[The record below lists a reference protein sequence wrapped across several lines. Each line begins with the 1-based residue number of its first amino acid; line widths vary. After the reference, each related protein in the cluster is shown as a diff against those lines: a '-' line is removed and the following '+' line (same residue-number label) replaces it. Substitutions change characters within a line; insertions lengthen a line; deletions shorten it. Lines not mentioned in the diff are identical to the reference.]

1 MSEPTSSNTGAGTSA
16 TGAFVPTTIGM
27 SAAAGALLLAPP
39 LRRRVIDTLLALWRL
54 RPVVRFGLVVLAAMI
69 VMSIVAPWIAPYG
82 VDQQNL
88 AKVMQGPS
96 AEHWLG
102 TDNLGRDMLTRII
115 YGGRVPLIV
124 AAVATLVAASVG
136 VLVGLTS
143 GLFGGW
149 VDALL
154 MRTADAFI
162 CFPALVFTLVM
173 SALIG
178 PGIHN
183 VILSFAVFGW
193 TGFARITRGQVL
205 VVRELQYIEA
215 ARAIGM
221 SRLRI
226 LLRHVLPNV
235 MTPLIVAASLT
246 AGGAILVE
254 AGASFLG
261 VGAQPPTA
269 SWGRELQI
277 GFRLLETAPMI
288 AFSSGTM
295 ITLAVLAFNY
305 IGDGLRD
312 LLDPRI
318 HR

>member
-1 MSEPTSSNTGAGTSA
+1 MTAQLT
-16 TGAFVPTTIGM
+16 
-27 SAAAGALLLAPP
+27 LAPP
-39 LRRRVIDTLLALWRL
+39 LGQRVMQTLAALWRL
-54 RPVVRFGLVVLAAMI
+54 RPVVRFGLLVLAGMI
-69 VMSIVAPWIAPYG
+69 LLSTFANVIAPYG

-88 AKVMQGPS
+88 AMTLRGPS
-96 AEHWLG
+96 SQHWLG

-115 YGGRVPLIV
+115 HGGRVPLMV
-124 AAVATLVAASVG
+124 AAIATLVAASIG
-136 VLVGLTS
+136 IFIGLLS
-143 GLFGGW
+143 GLLGGW
-149 VDALL
+149 VDALM

-183 VILSFAVFGW
+183 VIFSFALFGW

-235 MTPLIVAASLT
+235 LTPLIVACSLT

-269 SWGRELQI
+269 SWGRELQT
-277 GFRLLETAPMI
+277 GFRLLESAPLI
-288 AFSSGTM
+288 AFSSGLM
-295 ITLAVLAFNY
+295 ITLAVLSFNY
-305 IGDGLRD
+305 LGDGLRD
-312 LLDPRI
+312 LLDPRSE
-318 HR
+318 R

>member
-1 MSEPTSSNTGAGTSA
+1 MNSA
-16 TGAFVPTTIGM
+16 VHNSPSRPLDAITQSTAILNLT
-27 SAAAGALLLAPP
+27 PP
-39 LRRRVIDTLLALWRL
+39 LGRHIVETLLALWNL
-54 RPVVRFGLVVLAAMI
+54 RPVVRFGLIVLALMLLMAI
-69 VMSIVAPWIAPYG
+69 IAPLIAPYG

-88 AKVMQGPS
+88 FNVLKSPS
-96 AEHWLG
+96 AKHWLG
-102 TDNLGRDMLTRII
+102 TDNLGRDVLTRLI
-115 YGGRVPLIV
+115 YGGRVPLMV
-124 AAVATLVAASVG
+124 AALATVMAASLG
-136 VLVGLTS
+136 ILIGLIA
-143 GLFGGW
+143 GLLGGW
-149 VDALL
+149 VDGLL

-173 SALIG
+173 SAMIG

-183 VILSFAVFGW
+183 VILSFVIFGW

-205 VVRELQYIEA
+205 IVRELQYVEA

-221 SRLRI
+221 SRIRI

-235 MTPLIVAASLT
+235 LTPLIVAASLT

-269 SWGRELQI
+269 SWGRELQN
-277 GFRLLETAPMI
+277 GFRLLEVAPI
-288 AFSSGTM
+288 ISFSSGLL
-295 ITLAVLAFNY
+295 ITLAVLSFNY

-312 LLDPRI
+312 LLDPRVG
-318 HR
+318 R

>member
-1 MSEPTSSNTGAGTSA
+1 MSSPLASQAQTGGTTAGSN
-16 TGAFVPTTIGM
+16 
-27 SAAAGALLLAPP
+27 AAAVLTDLAPP
-39 LRRRVIDTLLALWRL
+39 LSQRIRDTARALWRL
-54 RPVVRFGLVVLAAMI
+54 RPAVRFGIVVLALMI
-69 VMSIVAPWIAPYG
+69 VISILAPWIAPYG
-82 VDQQNL
+82 MDEQDL
-88 AKVMQGPS
+88 RKVLQPPS
-96 AEHWLG
+96 WDHWLG
-102 TDNLGRDMLTRII
+102 TDNLGRDMLTRVIW
-115 YGGRVPLIV
+115 GGRVPLMV
-124 AAVATLVAASVG
+124 AGIATLIAATLG
-136 VLVGLTS
+136 VLIGLTS
-143 GLFGGW
+143 GLLGGW

-226 LLRHVLPNV
+226 LLRHVFPNV
-235 MTPLIVAASLT
+235 LTPLIVASSLT

-261 VGAQPPTA
+261 VGTQPPNA
-269 SWGRELQI
+269 SWGRELQV
-277 GFRLLETAPMI
+277 GFRLLEAAPMI
-288 AFSSGTM
+288 AFSSGFM
-295 ITLAVLAFNY
+295 ITLAVLSFNY

-312 LLDPRI
+312 LLDPRTL
-318 HR
+318 R

>member
-1 MSEPTSSNTGAGTSA
+1 MLD
-16 TGAFVPTTIGM
+16 
-27 SAAAGALLLAPP
+27 AL
-39 LRRRVIDTLLALWRL
+39 RALWNL
-54 RPVVRFGLVVLAAMI
+54 RPVVRFGLSVLAGMLL
-69 VMSIVAPWIAPYG
+69 MSIIAPLIAPYG

-96 AEHWLG
+96 SQHWLG

-115 YGGRVPLIV
+115 YGGRVPLMV
-124 AAVATLVAASVG
+124 AAVATIVAASIGIVI
-136 VLVGLTS
+136 GLTS
-143 GLFGGW
+143 GLLGGW

-162 CFPALVFTLVM
+162 CFPALVFILVM

-193 TGFARITRGQVL
+193 TGFARIARGQVL
-205 VVRELQYIEA
+205 VVRELQYVEA

-221 SRLRI
+221 SRVRM
-226 LLRHVLPNV
+226 LLRHVFPNV
-235 MTPLIVAASLT
+235 LTPLIVAASLT

-277 GFRLLETAPMI
+277 GFRLLESAPLI
-288 AFSSGTM
+288 AFSSGLM
-295 ITLAVLAFNY
+295 ITLAVLSFNY

-312 LLDPRI
+312 LLDPRVG
-318 HR
+318 R

>member
-1 MSEPTSSNTGAGTSA
+1 MSSPLSGQPTAHGGTGVS
-16 TGAFVPTTIGM
+16 PTTTV
-27 SAAAGALLLAPP
+27 LVDLAPP
-39 LRRRVIDTLLALWRL
+39 LSQRIRDTLRALWRL
-54 RPVVRFGLVVLAAMI
+54 RPAVRFGIVVLALMI
-69 VMSIVAPWIAPYG
+69 LISVFAPWIAPYG
-82 VDQQNL
+82 MDEQDL
-88 AKVMQGPS
+88 RKVLQPPS
-96 AEHWLG
+96 WQHWLG

-115 YGGRVPLIV
+115 WGGRVPLMV
-124 AAVATLVAASVG
+124 AAVATLIAATLG
-136 VLVGLTS
+136 VLIGLTS
-143 GLFGGW
+143 GLLGGW

-221 SRLRI
+221 SRMRI
-226 LLRHVLPNV
+226 LLRHVFPNV
-235 MTPLIVAASLT
+235 LTPLIVASSLT

-261 VGAQPPTA
+261 VGTQPPNA
-269 SWGRELQI
+269 SWGRELQV
-277 GFRLLETAPMI
+277 GFRLLEAAPMI
-288 AFSSGTM
+288 AFSSGFM
-295 ITLAVLAFNY
+295 ITLAVLSFNY

-312 LLDPRI
+312 LLDPRTL
-318 HR
+318 R

>member
-1 MSEPTSSNTGAGTSA
+1 MATLTTPEAADAMAATAAAQATAATPAATSA
-16 TGAFVPTTIGM
+16 LPP
-27 SAAAGALLLAPP
+27 LAPP
-39 LRRRVIDTLLALWRL
+39 IGQRIVATVRALWQL
-54 RPVVRFGLVVLAAMI
+54 RWVVRFGIVVLAAMI
-69 VMSIVAPWIAPYG
+69 LMSIFAPLIAPYG

-88 AKVMQGPS
+88 ALVLRSPSMQ
-96 AEHWLG
+96 HWLG

-115 YGGRVPLIV
+115 YGGRVPLTV
-124 AAVATLVAASVG
+124 AAVATVVAASLG
-136 VLVGLTS
+136 ILIGLIS
-143 GLFGGW
+143 GLLGGW

-162 CFPALVFTLVM
+162 CFPTLVFTLVM
-173 SALIG
+173 SAMIG

-205 VVRELQYIEA
+205 VVRELQYVEA

-235 MTPLIVAASLT
+235 LTPLIVACSLT

-277 GFRLLETAPMI
+277 GFRLLETAPMV
-288 AFSSGTM
+288 AFSSGLM
-295 ITLAVLAFNY
+295 ITLAVLSFNY

-312 LLDPRI
+312 LLDPRVG
-318 HR
+318 R

>member
-1 MSEPTSSNTGAGTSA
+1 MSTALPNPVMPSPALPA
-16 TGAFVPTTIGM
+16 TVVPATAVLT
-27 SAAAGALLLAPP
+27 LAPP
-39 LRRRVIDTLLALWRL
+39 LGQRLWGTLLALWRL
-54 RPVVRFGLVVLAAMI
+54 RPVVRFGLLVLAAMLLMAAI
-69 VMSIVAPWIAPYG
+69 APLIAPYG
-82 VDQQNL
+82 VDQQDL
-88 AKVMQGPS
+88 RQVTQGPS
-96 AEHWLG
+96 AKHWLG
-102 TDNLGRDMLTRII
+102 TDNLGRDMLTRVI
-115 YGGRVPLIV
+115 YGGRVPLLV
-124 AAVATLVAASVG
+124 AAVATLVAATIG
-136 VLVGLTS
+136 VLLGLVA
-143 GLFGGW
+143 GLLGGW
-149 VDALL
+149 VDALI

-173 SALIG
+173 SAMTG

-205 VVRELQYIEA
+205 VVRELQYVEA

-221 SRLRI
+221 SRRRV

-235 MTPLIVAASLT
+235 LTPLIVAASLT
-246 AGGAILVE
+246 AGNAILVE

-269 SWGRELQI
+269 SWGRELQT
-277 GFRLLETAPMI
+277 GFRLLEAAPMI
-288 AFSSGTM
+288 AFSSGLM

-312 LLDPRI
+312 LLDPRVA
-318 HR
+318 R

>member
-1 MSEPTSSNTGAGTSA
+1 MNSIASSTTVTS
-16 TGAFVPTTIGM
+16 
-27 SAAAGALLLAPP
+27 LAPSP
-39 LRRRVIDTLLALWRL
+39 WRRIVDTLSALWRL
-54 RPVVRFGLVVLAAMI
+54 RPVVRFGMI
-69 VMSIVAPWIAPYG
+69 VLLGMVLMSIFASLIAPYG

-88 AKVMQGPS
+88 ANVMKAPS
-96 AEHWLG
+96 AKHWLG
-102 TDNLGRDMLTRII
+102 TDNLGRDILTRVI
-115 YGGRVPLIV
+115 YGGRVPLMV
-124 AAVATLVAASVG
+124 GAVATIIAASIG
-136 VLVGLTS
+136 ILIGLVS
-143 GLFGGW
+143 GLLGGW

-173 SALIG
+173 SAMIG

-205 VVRELQYIEA
+205 VVRELQYVEA

-221 SRLRI
+221 SRTRL

-235 MTPLIVAASLT
+235 LTPLIVAASLT
-246 AGGAILVE
+246 AGNAILVE

-269 SWGRELQI
+269 SWGRELQT
-277 GFRLLETAPMI
+277 GFRLLEAAPMI
-288 AFSSGTM
+288 AFSSGLM
-295 ITLAVLAFNY
+295 ITLAVLSFNF

-318 HR
+318 GR

>member
-1 MSEPTSSNTGAGTSA
+1 MNSA
-16 TGAFVPTTIGM
+16 VHNSPSRPLDAITQSTAILNLT
-27 SAAAGALLLAPP
+27 PP
-39 LRRRVIDTLLALWRL
+39 LGRHIVETLLALWNL
-54 RPVVRFGLVVLAAMI
+54 RAVVRFGLIVLALMLLMAI
-69 VMSIVAPWIAPYG
+69 IAPLIAPYG

-88 AKVMQGPS
+88 FNVLKSPS
-96 AEHWLG
+96 AKHWLG
-102 TDNLGRDMLTRII
+102 TDNLGRDVLTRLI
-115 YGGRVPLIV
+115 YGGRVPLMV
-124 AAVATLVAASVG
+124 AALATVMAASLG
-136 VLVGLTS
+136 ILIGLIA
-143 GLFGGW
+143 GLLGGW
-149 VDALL
+149 VDGLL

-173 SALIG
+173 SAMIG

-183 VILSFAVFGW
+183 VILSFVIFGW

-205 VVRELQYIEA
+205 IVRELQYVEA

-221 SRLRI
+221 SRIRI

-235 MTPLIVAASLT
+235 LTPLIVAASLT

-269 SWGRELQI
+269 SWGRELQN
-277 GFRLLETAPMI
+277 GFRLLEVAPI
-288 AFSSGTM
+288 ISFSSGLL
-295 ITLAVLAFNY
+295 ITLAVLSFNY

-312 LLDPRI
+312 LLDPRVG
-318 HR
+318 R

>member
-1 MSEPTSSNTGAGTSA
+1 VHNSNLAASPP
-16 TGAFVPTTIGM
+16 AFTNTQ
-27 SAAAGALLLAPP
+27 S
-39 LRRRVIDTLLALWRL
+39 LALRPTILARIRKSFISLWNL
-54 RPVVRFGLVVLAAMI
+54 RAVVRFGLIVLALMLMI
-69 VMSIVAPWIAPYG
+69 SLIAPLIAPYG

-88 AKVMQGPS
+88 ANVLKAPS
-96 AEHWLG
+96 AKHWLG
-102 TDNLGRDMLTRII
+102 TDNLGRDVLTRVI
-115 YGGRVPLIV
+115 YGGRVPLMV
-124 AAVATLVAASVG
+124 AAIATLVAASMG
-136 VLVGLTS
+136 ILIGLTA
-143 GLFGGW
+143 GLLGGW
-149 VDALL
+149 VDQLL

-183 VILSFAVFGW
+183 VILSFAIFGW

-205 VVRELQYIEA
+205 IVRELQYVEA

-221 SRLRI
+221 TRRRM

-235 MTPLIVAASLT
+235 LTPLIVAASLT

-269 SWGRELQI
+269 SWGRELQN
-277 GFRLLETAPMI
+277 GFRLLEAAPMI
-288 AFSSGTM
+288 SFASGLM
-295 ITLAVLAFNY
+295 ITLAVLSFNY

-312 LLDPRI
+312 LLDPRVE
-318 HR
+318 R

>member
-1 MSEPTSSNTGAGTSA
+1 MTPI
-16 TGAFVPTTIGM
+16 TTA
-27 SAAAGALLLAPP
+27 SLTLAPP
-39 LRRRVIDTLLALWRL
+39 LGQRVLATMQALWQL
-54 RPVVRFGLVVLAAMI
+54 RPVVRFGLVILAALI
-69 VMSIVAPWIAPYG
+69 LLSLLAPYISPYG

-88 AKVMQGPS
+88 AKVLRPPS
-96 AEHWLG
+96 LQHWLG
-102 TDNLGRDMLTRII
+102 TDNLGRDLLTRILW
-115 YGGRVPLIV
+115 GGRVPLMV
-124 AAVATLVAASVG
+124 AALATLIAASIG
-136 VLVGLTS
+136 VLIGLTS
-143 GLFGGW
+143 GLLGGW
-149 VDALL
+149 VDAVL

-173 SALIG
+173 SAMIG

-193 TGFARITRGQVL
+193 TGFARIARGQVL
-205 VVRELQYIEA
+205 VVRELQYVEA

-221 SRLRI
+221 SRVRI

-235 MTPLIVAASLT
+235 LTPLIVASSLT

-261 VGAQPPTA
+261 VGTQPPTA

-288 AFSSGTM
+288 AFSSGIM
-295 ITLAVLAFNY
+295 ITLAVLSFNY

-318 HR
+318 ER

>member
-1 MSEPTSSNTGAGTSA
+1 MKTAILT
-16 TGAFVPTTIGM
+16 
-27 SAAAGALLLAPP
+27 LAPAP
-39 LRRRVIDTLLALWRL
+39 GQRVLQTFAALWRL
-54 RPVVRFGLVVLAAMI
+54 RPVVRFGLCVLALMI
-69 VMSIVAPWIAPYG
+69 LISVFANFIAPYG

-88 AKVMQGPS
+88 AMTLRPPS
-96 AEHWLG
+96 AQHWLG

-115 YGGRVPLIV
+115 YGGRVPLMV
-124 AAVATLVAASVG
+124 AAIATLVAASIG
-136 VLVGLTS
+136 IFIGLLS
-143 GLFGGW
+143 GLLGGW
-149 VDALL
+149 VDAVL

-183 VILSFAVFGW
+183 VILSFALFGW

-205 VVRELQYIEA
+205 VIRELQYVEA

-221 SRLRI
+221 SRIRI
-226 LLRHVLPNV
+226 LLKHVLPNV
-235 MTPLIVAASLT
+235 LTPLIVASSLT

-269 SWGRELQI
+269 SWGRELQT
-277 GFRLLETAPMI
+277 GFRLLESAPMI
-288 AFSSGTM
+288 AFSSGLM
-295 ITLAVLAFNY
+295 ITLAVLSFNY

-312 LLDPRI
+312 LLDPRVE
-318 HR
+318 R

>member
-1 MSEPTSSNTGAGTSA
+1 MTAQLT
-16 TGAFVPTTIGM
+16 
-27 SAAAGALLLAPP
+27 LAPP
-39 LRRRVIDTLLALWRL
+39 LGQRVMQTLAALWRL
-54 RPVVRFGLVVLAAMI
+54 RPVVRFGLLVLAGMI
-69 VMSIVAPWIAPYG
+69 LLSTFANVIAPYG

-88 AKVMQGPS
+88 AMTLRGPS
-96 AEHWLG
+96 SQHWLG

-115 YGGRVPLIV
+115 HGGRVPLMV
-124 AAVATLVAASVG
+124 AAIATLVAASIG
-136 VLVGLTS
+136 IFIGLLS
-143 GLFGGW
+143 GLLGGW
-149 VDALL
+149 VDALM

-183 VILSFAVFGW
+183 VIFSFALFGW

-235 MTPLIVAASLT
+235 LTPLIVACSLT

-269 SWGRELQI
+269 SWGRELQT
-277 GFRLLETAPMI
+277 GFRLLESAPLI
-288 AFSSGTM
+288 AFSSGLM
-295 ITLAVLAFNY
+295 ITLAVLSFNY

-312 LLDPRI
+312 LLDPRSE
-318 HR
+318 R